1 MNTDIRRIV
10 GLLGQIHILHRIYVH
25 RALLA
30 TDIYFGQFPIL
41 EYVEKH
47 DKCTQ
52 RELADTLQVS
62 APSIATSIKRMQKT
76 GLLEK
81 ECDEKD
87 LRCTRISITEKGR
100 DQMLQCRRAF
110 DAIDKQMFEGFSK
123 EETAVFGEYLS
134 RVISNLT
141 TDEFK
146 GKTMFSLIET
156 MTNEKHVQRQGKEG
170 SI

>member
-1 MNTDIRRIV
+1 METDTQIIV
-10 GLLGQIHILHRIYVH
+10 RQLGQIHILHRIYIH
-25 RALLA
+25 RSLSD

-41 EYVEKH
+41 EYVAKH

-52 RELADTLQVS
+52 RELADMLQVS
-62 APSIATSIKRMQKT
+62 APSIATSVKRMQKT

-81 ECDEKD
+81 GSDEKD

-100 DQMLQCRRAF
+100 TQMRQCIQAF
-110 DAIDKQMFEGFSK
+110 VAVETRMFEGFSD
-123 EETAVFGEYLS
+123 EETSAFRGYLN

-156 MTNEKHVQRQGKEG
+156 MANEKNAQRQGKEG

>member
-1 MNTDIRRIV
+1 MNTDIRIIV
-10 GLLGQIHILHRIYVH
+10 GLLGQMHILHRIYIH
-25 RALLA
+25 RALSA

-52 RELADTLQVS
+52 RELADMLQVS

-81 ECDEKD
+81 ESDEND

-100 DQMLQCRRAF
+100 DQMNQCRRAF
-110 DAIDKQMFEGFSK
+110 DAVDLQMFEGFS
-123 EETAVFGEYLS
+123 EDETAGFREYLS

-141 TDEFK
+141 TDEFR

-156 MTNEKHVQRQGKEG
+156 MANEKHAQWQGKEG